1 MLSISIV
8 YSKINYK
15 KLEVFFMSQNLNE
28 DILKQLSE
36 IQKQLQNSNIKT
48 TENKKRKKGSYEMLA
63 NGKARLYF
71 MLDRVKYTETI
82 DASSP
87 EVAERKLALF
97 VDKIEKQQYCN
108 TNLTYAEFC
117 QIWMDKHVRA
127 NCSESVAPKYLFY
140 LNNRILPYL
149 GTYKLKNLNSNL
161 LLDYFNMAKDFKT
174 EYKDRKENSPISK
187 GTYLKLYEIISGSL
201 QKAFEWDYLPTN
213 PCRKIPAKTLNLNK
227 LPSERAKLSSKS
239 KIRAYNLSTYKSVI
253 NLLNNANTSKYD
265 PNRAKKILVETALKT
280 GFCREELAGLK
291 WERDFNYKN
300 STLSVNSV
308 RIYVKGSGWI
318 EKEPKVSS
326 RRRTIKI
333 PSSLNEL
340 LNTYHKETS
349 NNENIFFNTV
359 NFISITSWF
368 KKWQEKNHITPVL
381 TLHELRHTHPT
392 ILLKTGAKIKDVSMR
407 LGHSN
412 INITLQT
419 YTEYLED
426 DDDMIA
432 DILDNI

>member
-1 MLSISIV
+1 
-8 YSKINYK
+8 
-15 KLEVFFMSQNLNE
+15 MSQNFNE

-36 IQKQLQNSNIKT
+36 IQKQLQYSTIKT
-48 TENKKRKKGSYEMLA
+48 TENTKRKKGSYEMLK
-63 NGKARLYF
+63 NGKARLYY
-71 MLDRVKYTETI
+71 MLDRVRYSETI
-82 DASSP
+82 DASSS
-87 EVAERKLALF
+87 EIAERKLTLF
-97 VDKIEKQQYCN
+97 IDKIEKGQYCN
-108 TNLTYAEFC
+108 TNLTYTDFC
-117 QIWMDKHVRA
+117 QIWMDRHVRA

-149 GTYKLKNLNSNL
+149 GNYKLKNINSSL
-161 LLDYFNMAKDFKT
+161 LLDYFNIAKKFKT
-174 EYKDRKENSPISK
+174 EYKNRKTNNPISK

-201 QKAFEWDYLPTN
+201 QKAFEWDYIPTN
-213 PCRKIPAKTLNLNK
+213 PCRKLPAKSLNLNK

-239 KIRAYNLSTYKSVI
+239 KIRAYDIPTYKLVI
-253 NLLNNANTSKYD
+253 NLLNNPNTDKYD
-265 PNRAKKILVETALKT
+265 ANRAKKILIETALKT

-291 WERDFNYKN
+291 WKRDFNYKK
-300 STLSVNSV
+300 STLSINSV

-340 LNTYHKETS
+340 LNIYYKETS
-349 NNENIFFNTV
+349 NNENIFFDTV
-359 NFISITSWF
+359 NFISITGWF
-368 KKWQEKNHITPVL
+368 KKWQEHNHISPIL

-419 YTEYLED
+419 YTEYLKD

-432 DILDNI
+432 DMLDNI

>member
-1 MLSISIV
+1 
-8 YSKINYK
+8 
-15 KLEVFFMSQNLNE
+15 MSQDINA

-36 IQKQLQNSNIKT
+36 IQEKLKKSNIKT
-48 TENKKRKKGSYEMLA
+48 TENKKRKKGSYEMLK
-63 NGKARLYF
+63 NGKARLYY
-71 MLDRVKYTETI
+71 MMDRIRYDETVE
-82 DASSP
+82 ASSP
-87 EVAERKLALF
+87 EIAERKLALF
-97 VDKIEKQQYCN
+97 VDKIEKMQYCN

-117 QIWMDKHVRA
+117 QIWMNRHVRA

-149 GTYKLKNLNSNL
+149 GNYRLKKINSSL
-161 LLDYFNMAKDFKT
+161 LLDYFNMAKEFKT
-174 EYKDRKENSPISK
+174 DYKNRKSNKPISK

-201 QKAFEWDYLPTN
+201 QKAFEWDYIPSN

-227 LPSERAKLSSKS
+227 LPAERAKLLSET
-239 KIRAYNLSTYKSVI
+239 KIRAYNIPTYKFVL
-253 NLLNNANTSKYD
+253 NLLNNQNTDQYD
-265 PNRAKKILVETALKT
+265 TNRAKKILIETALKT

-291 WERDFNYKN
+291 WQRDFNYKN

-308 RIYVKGSGWI
+308 RIYVKGAGWI

-326 RRRTIKI
+326 RKRTIKI

-340 LNTYHKETS
+340 LNSYQKENPT
-349 NNENIFFNTV
+349 NENIFFDKV
-359 NFISITSWF
+359 NFISITGWF
-368 KKWQEKNHITPVL
+368 KKWQKNNHITPVL

-392 ILLKTGAKIKDVSMR
+392 ILLKSGAKIKDVSMR

-419 YTEYLED
+419 YTEYLKD
-426 DDDMIA
+426 DDDMVA